1 MPIIYKKDI
10 KKYLCNTCK
19 SYYSDEI
26 KRIKNLIENDT
37 ISFIENYDNKSLVN
51 SFKIFETDE
60 YNTKNGAKENIKLIS
75 AQLDGNSIINLSISK
90 KSEIKSGKIKYKYR
104 ASGEVIKIKKN
115 ISTAG
120 DGATKKYEQ
129 EINTNETF
137 KVSITINTEISVL
150 ADTNVW
156 LDYEYIL
163 KYLPKLFSIIVPLAI
178 FEEIVYQ
185 KKTVMVNYKGKLKMY
200 LRY

>member
-1 MPIIYKKDI
+1 M
-10 KKYLCNTCK
+10 
-19 SYYSDEI
+19 
-26 KRIKNLIENDT
+26 
-37 ISFIENYDNKSLVN
+37 
-51 SFKIFETDE
+51 
-60 YNTKNGAKENIKLIS
+60 
-75 AQLDGNSIINLSISK
+75 
-90 KSEIKSGKIKYKYR
+90 
-104 ASGEVIKIKKN
+104 
-115 ISTAG
+115 
-120 DGATKKYEQ
+120 
-129 EINTNETF
+129 
-137 KVSITINTEISVL
+137 SITINTEISVL